1 MTRSTRV
8 TAGLVAV
15 SLTLAGCAS
24 TGFLGFLATTK
35 YVDTHVAA
43 EKSDTQAQFAETNNN
58 VRKVQS
64 DVQNVHELEV
74 TLRSLIDDIK
84 ANQES
89 TRELKALVG
98 QLRSRLDAIPEETLR
113 ELVNILQEYLAKKSP
128 AVAPAP

>member
-64 DVQNVHELEV
+64 DVQNVHELEA

-113 ELVNILQEYLAKKSP
+113 ELLNILQEYLAKKSP

>member
-64 DVQNVHELEV
+64 YVQNVHELEV